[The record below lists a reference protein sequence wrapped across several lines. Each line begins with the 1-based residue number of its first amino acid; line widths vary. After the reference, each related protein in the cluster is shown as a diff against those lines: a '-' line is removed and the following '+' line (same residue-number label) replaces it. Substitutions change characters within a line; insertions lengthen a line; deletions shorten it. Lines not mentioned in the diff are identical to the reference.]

1 MSGNE
6 DKTGNETVPEKVE
19 GSLKLEKSESP
30 ILDRKTI
37 LEQFGIS
44 KSTLHRWT
52 HKHGLQTYKVNRRVF
67 IKRTDFNEW
76 FERYR
81 LENVKG

>member
-1 MSGNE
+1 MIKLNL
-6 DKTGNETVPEKVE
+6 D
-19 GSLKLEKSESP
+19 KLERSESP

-81 LENVKG
+81 LKNVNG